1 MDYNQV
7 KTAAINSIQW
17 FFDDQKLGL
26 MVGEITDDDYRILCG
41 GFGDL
46 EWPWALDSFGNED
59 HCISFCFKITGGHV
73 PDGIAMGLYDVE
85 NGKLSI
91 HMIENFVRHKVEHPL
106 QGRMIY
112 FTLVSAYLFLEAFE
126 GKTLDFVDAL
136 NQELE
141 NEYQKYGFS
150 APYQVKQCMVQTI
163 TIDGLKASIAEFPEN
178 D

>member
-17 FFDDQKLGL
+17 FFDDQQLGL

-41 GFGDL
+41 GYGDL
-46 EWPWALDSFGNED
+46 EWPCALGSFGNED
-59 HCISFCFKITGGHV
+59 NCISFCFKITGGKI

-85 NGKLSI
+85 IGRMSI
-91 HMIENFVRHKVEHPL
+91 HMIESFVRNKAGHPL

-112 FTLVSAYLFLEAFE
+112 FTLVSAYLFLVAFE

-136 NQELE
+136 NQELV
-141 NEYQKYGFS
+141 NEYQRYGFS
-150 APYQVKQCMVQTI
+150 APYQVNQYMVQTI
-163 TIDGLKASIAEFPEN
+163 TIDGLKASITELTES